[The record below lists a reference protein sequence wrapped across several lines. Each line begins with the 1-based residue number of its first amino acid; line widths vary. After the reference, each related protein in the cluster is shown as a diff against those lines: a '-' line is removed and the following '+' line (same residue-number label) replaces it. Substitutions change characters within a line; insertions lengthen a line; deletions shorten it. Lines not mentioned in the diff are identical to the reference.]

1 MYTWYVLTI
10 TFVSEWTM
18 VVVELSVFFCPSSW
32 WHMHPQDHRLWH
44 SRVRSIYSWMM
55 VDIATYF
62 EKVEAYICVSN
73 YPVPST
79 HYLCNSGI
87 SKLKHSLY
95 SHQDISSSVYC
106 KQIHLAY
113 DYTWCVHFW
122 PAKQRWMKGKQ
133 CNMSTLL
140 TRMWT
145 HDIVQLSYECRCC
158 ILYIL
163 YILEAIDSR

>member
-55 VDIATYF
+55 VDVATYF

-95 SHQDISSSVYC
+95 SHQYTASRFTW
-106 KQIHLAY
+106 HRL
-113 DYTWCVHFW
+113 TWCVHFDLQNKDEW
-122 PAKQRWMKGKQ
+122 KANNAICQPYW
-133 CNMSTLL
+133 
-140 TRMWT
+140 W
-145 HDIVQLSYECRCC
+145 ECEHM
-158 ILYIL
+158 ILYSSVMSAGAVYCIY
-163 YILEAIDSR
+163 YIY

>member
-1 MYTWYVLTI
+1 MFLNERWVECLLLSIKLVTRASSRQPPSTH
-10 TFVSEWTM
+10 TTVSCNTDIW
-18 VVVELSVFFCPSSW
+18 FI
-32 WHMHPQDHRLWH
+32 HGR
-44 SRVRSIYSWMM
+44 YSWMM

-122 PAKQRWMKGKQ
+122 PTNKDEWKAT
-133 CNMSTLL
+133 NEIFLTLPK
-140 TRMWT
+140 RMWT
-145 HDIVQLSYECRCC
+145 YDIVQVS
-158 ILYIL
+158 IWVQVLYIYL
-163 YILEAIDSR
+163 